1 MESSVGVRRIYSGCV
16 AQLVEQRSPKPS
28 VGGSNPSALV
38 IMTKRG
44 IKVGAEVKS
53 MEVKKPQQAT
63 ATERSFSLK
72 KMQDFIADVKSEI
85 QKITWTS
92 REELVA
98 YTKIVVG
105 ATFVFGMSIYL
116 LDLMIQGTLG
126 SLNFLLQLISG

>member
-1 MESSVGVRRIYSGCV
+1 M
-16 AQLVEQRSPKPS
+16 
-28 VGGSNPSALV
+28 
-38 IMTKRG
+38 
-44 IKVGAEVKS
+44 GAEVKS

-72 KMQDFIADVKSEI
+72 KVQDFIADVKSEI